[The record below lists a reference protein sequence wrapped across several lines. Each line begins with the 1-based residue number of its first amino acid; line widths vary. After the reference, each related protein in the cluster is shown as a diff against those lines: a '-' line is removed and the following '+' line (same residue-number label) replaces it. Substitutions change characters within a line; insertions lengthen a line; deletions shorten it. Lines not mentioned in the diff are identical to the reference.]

1 MPDLR
6 RDAKHRKSS
15 SSGRNEE
22 RKERVRL
29 RELMGKKG
37 GRREVECFFTRLAPG
52 ELCV

>member
-6 RDAKHRKSS
+6 RDAKYRMSS

-22 RKERVRL
+22 RKDKVRK
-29 RELMGKKG
+29 REMMGNKG

>member
-22 RKERVRL
+22 RKERVRW

-37 GRREVECFFTRLAPG
+37 GRREVE
-52 ELCV
+52 